1 MKFRSRVSVLL
12 IVLIMLA
19 LAFPAYMAVK
29 EHDIHGIIGIIGAF
43 GIILLTLFGIHYT
56 IEDDKLYVS
65 AFPFVKGKPYDLTKL
80 DSISPTRSLLSSPA
94 ASLSRIKLDFGVG
107 IPLIISPAAQDLF
120 IEEVLRINP
129 KVKVNF

>member
-12 IVLIMLA
+12 IVFIMLA
-19 LAFPAYMAVK
+19 LAFPIYMSVK
-29 EHDIHGIIGIIGAF
+29 EHDIHGIIAVIGAF

-56 IEDDKLYVS
+56 IEDGKLYVS
-65 AFPFVKGKPYDLTKL
+65 AFPFFKGKPYDLTKL

-94 ASLSRIKLDFGVG
+94 ASLNRIKLDFGVG